1 MPMDADA
8 QQLMEALK
16 VMAPLPK
23 MGDIAEEY
31 RARQAASLAQRA
43 KEVVQI
49 SRVETFEVPG
59 EDGPVRVRL
68 FVDGEGAA
76 PKPALLY
83 MHGGGFVTCSID
95 THDAYCRLLA
105 QESGWAV
112 LSVDYRL
119 APEHPYPAGFHDA
132 RDALLWATSDA
143 AAAKGIDRSRIAV
156 GGDSAGGAFAAALTL
171 WARDRG
177 GPSIIHQLMIYP
189 VIDNDFTTGSYRD
202 NAHDYYLT
210 AEAMRWFWRQYLGD
224 ENAACDVYAAPGR
237 ATDLSG
243 LPPATVITAGYDPLR
258 DEAAH
263 YARRLEQAG
272 VPVEY
277 RDYAGTFHGFAGL
290 DMLESARASR
300 AFIVS
305 RLKQVA

>member
-23 MGDIAEEY
+23 MGDVAEEY

-49 SRVETFEVPG
+49 ARVETFEVPG

-76 PKPALLY
+76 PKPTLLY

-143 AAAKGIDRSRIAV
+143 AATKGIDRSRIAV

-210 AEAMRWFWRQYLGD
+210 TEAMRWFWRQYLGD